1 MREISIYLGSNDVF
15 IGRRRC
21 KTNTQ
26 WKKQY
31 LILLFLTLFMFILIF
46 GIKNK
51 WHVIQICSMFN
62 VHFIWRFKHIFC
74 FATVSCQFSLEL
86 LFQWYGSIGYEVA
99 CKLQSSIVMENNNW
113 CKHDNNQLVQFTNVL
128 ISTL

>member
-21 KTNTQ
+21 KTNTR
-26 WKKQY
+26 WKKEY
-31 LILLFLTLFMFILIF
+31 LILLFLTLFYFHSHILNQKQMACYTNMFTSYEEPNTF
-46 GIKNK
+46 
-51 WHVIQICSMFN
+51 F
-62 VHFIWRFKHIFC
+62 
-74 FATVSCQFSLEL
+74 FATVSCPFSLEL
-86 LFQWYGSIGYEVA
+86 LFQWHGSMGYEVA

-113 CKHDNNQLVQFTNVL
+113 CKHDNIQLVQFTNVF